1 MPAPSAIR
9 PPAGGPHSH
18 SPGGALLAALRP
30 AQWLKNVALLAAPL
44 FAQKL
49 FHPDALAA
57 ALAAVAAFCALA
69 SAGYLV
75 NDVADRERDRHHP
88 EKRRRPVAAGTLPVR
103 RALVASAILA
113 AAGLAIAVALGPL
126 FLACALGYL
135 ALQTAYT
142 LWLKHLVIVD
152 VFAVAAGFVLRVV
165 AGAEAV
171 MVPISNWLYLCTLL
185 LSLFLALAKRRD
197 ELTRLAGD
205 AASHRLILAEYSVPL
220 VDQCLTIVSACTVLA
235 YALYTVSA
243 DTVAKFGT
251 DHLKMTVPFVLFG
264 LFRYLYLVHRRGAG
278 GEPEQVLL
286 RDRATQL
293 NLAAYLATVLWV
305 LYR

>member
-1 MPAPSAIR
+1 MPPSTAIQ
-9 PPAGGPHSH
+9 PPAGAPRPH

-49 FHPDALAA
+49 FDPDALAA
-57 ALAAVAAFCALA
+57 VLAAFAAFCALA

-88 EKRRRPVAAGTLPVR
+88 EKRRRPVAAGTLSVR
-103 RALVASAILA
+103 RALVASAALA
-113 AAGLAIAVALGPL
+113 AAGIAIAVALGPP
-126 FLACALGYL
+126 FLACALGYM
-135 ALQTAYT
+135 ALQTLYT
-142 LWLKHLVIVD
+142 LWLKHVVIVD
-152 VFAVAAGFVLRVV
+152 VFAVAAGFVIRVV

-171 MVPISNWLYLCTLL
+171 VVPISNWLYLCTLL

-205 AASHRLILAEYSVPL
+205 AASHRRILAEYSVPL

-251 DHLKMTVPFVLFG
+251 DQLKMTVPFVLFG
-264 LFRYLYLVHRRGAG
+264 LFRYLYLVHRWGAG
-278 GEPEQVLL
+278 GEPEKVLL
-286 RDRATQL
+286 RDRAMQL
-293 NLAAYLATVLWV
+293 NLAAYLGVVLWA
-305 LYR
+305 LYT

>member
-1 MPAPSAIR
+1 MPASGAIWPPAEAPAPS
-9 PPAGGPHSH
+9 
-18 SPGGALLAALRP
+18 SPGRVLLTALRP
-30 AQWLKNVALLAAPL
+30 AHWLKNVALLAAPL

-49 FHPDALAA
+49 FHPKALAA
-57 ALAAVAAFCALA
+57 ALTAVVAFCALA
-69 SAGYLV
+69 SAAYLA
-75 NDVADRERDRHHP
+75 NDVADRERDRHHHD
-88 EKRRRPVAAGTLPVR
+88 KRRRPVAAGLLSVR
-103 RALVASAILA
+103 RALVTS
-113 AAGLAIAVALGPL
+113 AGLAVVGVGLAVALGPG
-126 FLACALGYL
+126 FVACALGYL
-135 ALQTAYT
+135 ALQMLYT
-142 LWLKHLVIVD
+142 LWLKHVVIVD

-171 MVPISNWLYLCTLL
+171 AVPISNWLYLCTLL

-205 AASHRLILAEYSVPL
+205 AASHRQILAEYSVPL

-243 DTVAKFGT
+243 ETVAKFGT
-251 DHLKMTVPFVLFG
+251 DRLKVTVPFVLFG

-286 RDRATQL
+286 RDRVTQV
-293 NLAAYLATVLWV
+293 NLAAYLATVLWA